1 MTRDRN
7 RAPTLFKVGIR
18 GVRFGRRPFAQ
29 TNNDGT
35 DIGAAGQAKGSP
47 TNKTIHACGRMF

>member
-18 GVRFGRRPFAQ
+18 GVRFGRRKVDHHAAV
-29 TNNDGT
+29 DR
-35 DIGAAGQAKGSP
+35 GAP
-47 TNKTIHACGRMF
+47 RTW